1 MERSHKFITC
11 EQCLSRKSSLFESF
25 SGEELAL
32 LNSKKVC
39 SYYRKNQPLFVEDS
53 IPRGVFC
60 INEGKVKVF
69 SRGSEGKEQ
78 IIRVAKNGDVLG
90 FRAMFSGDPYAVSA
104 TTLEESNICFIGKN
118 DFLQLIDTNTTLR
131 DGIMKEL
138 STELAKRALFIKDLA
153 QKTVR
158 ERLAAILLILDDV
171 YEHDFINMTRE
182 DLSNFIGTA
191 TENLIRTLKD
201 FKEEELINTQARKIK
216 ILDHDGLLRATG
228 S

>member
-11 EQCLSRKSSLFESF
+11 EQCIARKDSLFKTF
-25 SGEELAL
+25 SGKDLEI

-39 SYYRKNQPLFVEDS
+39 SFYRKNQPLFVEES

-60 INEGKVKVF
+60 INEGKIKVF
-69 SRGSEGKEQ
+69 TRGSEGKEQ
-78 IIRVAKNGDVLG
+78 IIRIAKKGDVLG
-90 FRAMFSGDPYAVSA
+90 FKAMFSGDPYAVSA
-104 TTLEESNICFIGKN
+104 STLEESNVCLIGKN
-118 DFLQLIDTNTTLR
+118 DFIKFVDTNVSLR

-153 QKTVR
+153 QKSVR

-171 YEHDFINMTRE
+171 YDHDFINMTRE

-191 TENLIRTLKD
+191 TESLIRTLRD
-201 FKEEELINTQARKIK
+201 FKEEQLINTQARKIK
-216 ILDHDGLLRATG
+216 ILDHNGLLQVTG